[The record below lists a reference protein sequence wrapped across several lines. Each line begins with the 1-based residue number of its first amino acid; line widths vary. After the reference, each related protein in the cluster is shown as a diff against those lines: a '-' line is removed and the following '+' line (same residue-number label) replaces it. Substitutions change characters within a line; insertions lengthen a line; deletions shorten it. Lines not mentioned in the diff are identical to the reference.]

1 MTKGDL
7 MFNKDDF
14 KAVNAIRTLAI
25 AQIEKA
31 NSGHPGLP
39 MGASPMAYT
48 VFNKVLKANPANPS
62 FFDRDRFVLSAGH
75 GSAMLYSLLH
85 LSGYDLSIDD
95 LKNFRQIGSITPGH
109 PEHGMTPGVEVTTG
123 PLGQGIAQAVGLA
136 VAEKHL
142 AGLYNK
148 EDIEIID
155 HYTYALCGDG
165 DLMEGVAYEAMS
177 LAGHLKL
184 DKLILLYDSNDICL
198 DGDLNTSFSE
208 SVKDRVIAQG
218 WDYERVEDGED
229 LEAILKAIESAKENK
244 KPTMVEV
251 KTVIGFG
258 SANEGT
264 NKVHGAPIG
273 SDDFENV
280 KKAYGWEAEDFVI
293 SDDIYETFKKG
304 IGERG
309 KKANEGWDELLKE
322 YEEKYP
328 EDYKD
333 LMAGINRE
341 LPENFMDDVKK
352 YSHEDKA
359 LATRA
364 SSGEILQDLA
374 KISRNI
380 WGGSADLF
388 SSNKTNIKETD
399 AFRDETPAGR
409 NVWYGVREFAMAAV
423 GNGIMAHGGTFHH
436 VSTFFVFSDYLKAAV
451 RLSALSKHPLT
462 YVMTHD
468 SVAVGEDG
476 PTHEPIDQLAMLRA
490 IPNTIVLRP
499 ADANETRLAWKIAL
513 ESKDKPVV
521 IALTRQN
528 VPNLKQT
535 EDLDSIDKGGYV
547 IKDSSNPDLA
557 LIATGSEVSLALEV
571 ADKLEEEGKNV
582 RVISMP
588 SVELFKAQDKSYRQ
602 EVLPDDLRNRVSIE
616 MASSFGWGDL
626 IGLDGLNISIDRFG
640 ISGPG
645 GDVAAELG
653 FTSEKIIE
661 KIKDKFY

>member
-1 MTKGDL
+1 

-14 KAVNAIRTLAI
+14 KAVNAVRTLSI

-39 MGASPMAYT
+39 MGASPMAYAL
-48 VFNKVLKANPANPS
+48 FNKVLKANPKNPS

-85 LSGYDLSIDD
+85 LSGYDISMEE
-95 LKNFRQIGSITPGH
+95 LKNFRQIGSIAPGH
-109 PEHGMTPGVEVTTG
+109 PEVGMTPGVEVTTG

-148 EDIEIID
+148 EDLKPID

-165 DLMEGVAYEAMS
+165 DLMEGVSYEAMS

-184 DKLILLYDSNDICL
+184 DKLIVLYDSNGICL
-198 DGDLNTSFSE
+198 DGKLTTSFSE
-208 SVKDRVIAQG
+208 SVKDRVLAQN
-218 WDYERVEDGED
+218 WAYDRVEDGED
-229 LEAILKAIESAKENK
+229 LEKVLAAIEKAKGND
-244 KPTMVEV
+244 KPSLIEV

-258 SANEGT
+258 SKNQGT

-273 SDDFENV
+273 AEDFELV
-280 KKAYGWEAEDFVI
+280 KKAYNWDEEDFVI
-293 SDDIYETFKKG
+293 SDDIYQTFQNG
-304 IGERG
+304 IGKRG
-309 KKANEGWDELLKE
+309 AEANEKWNQLLKE
-322 YEEKYP
+322 YKEKYP
-328 EDYKD
+328 ADYKE

-341 LPENFMDDVKK
+341 LPENFLDQVKK

-359 LATRA
+359 IATRA

-374 KISRNI
+374 KVSRNI

-388 SSNKTNIKETD
+388 SSNKTNIVDSQSFKD
-399 AFRDETPAGR
+399 DPAGR
-409 NVWYGVREFAMAAV
+409 NIWYGVREFAMAAI

-436 VSTFFVFSDYLKAAV
+436 VSTFFVFADYLKAAV
-451 RLSALSKHPLT
+451 RLSALSHLPLS

-476 PTHEPIDQLAMLRA
+476 PTHEPIEQLAMLRS

-499 ADANETRLAWKIAL
+499 ADANEVRLAWKIAL

-528 VPNLKQT
+528 VPNLRET
-535 EDLDSIDKGGYV
+535 EELDSIEKGAYI
-547 IKDSSNPDLA
+547 IKDDENPELI
-557 LIATGSEVSLALEV
+557 LIATGSEVALALEC
-571 ADKLEEEGKNV
+571 AEDLEKEGKKV
-582 RVISMP
+582 RVVSMP
-588 SVELFKAQDKSYRQ
+588 SMELFKAQDAAYR
-602 EVLPDDLRNRVSIE
+602 EEILPSAIRNRVSIE
-616 MASSFGWGDL
+616 MASSFGWGEFT
-626 IGLDGLNISIDRFG
+626 GLDGLNISIDRFG

-645 GDVAAELG
+645 GDVAVKLG
-653 FTSEKIIE
+653 FNKEEIVK
-661 KIKDKFY
+661 KIKQKFY

>member
-1 MTKGDL
+1 

-14 KAVNAIRTLAI
+14 KAVNAVRTLSI

-39 MGASPMAYT
+39 MGASPMAYAL
-48 VFNKVLKANPANPS
+48 FNKVLKANPKNPS

-85 LSGYDLSIDD
+85 LSGYDISMEE
-95 LKNFRQIGSITPGH
+95 LKNFRQIGSIAPGH
-109 PEHGMTPGVEVTTG
+109 PEVGMTPGVEVTTG

-148 EDIEIID
+148 EDLKPID

-165 DLMEGVAYEAMS
+165 DLMEGVSYEAMS

-184 DKLILLYDSNDICL
+184 DKLIVLYDSNGICL
-198 DGDLNTSFSE
+198 DGKLTTSFSE
-208 SVKDRVIAQG
+208 SVKDRVLAQN
-218 WDYERVEDGED
+218 WAYDRVEDGED
-229 LEAILKAIESAKENK
+229 LEKVLAAIEKAKGND
-244 KPTMVEV
+244 KPSLIEV

-258 SANEGT
+258 SKNQGT

-273 SDDFENV
+273 AEDFELV
-280 KKAYGWEAEDFVI
+280 KKAYNWDEEDFVI
-293 SDDIYETFKKG
+293 SDDIYQTFQNG
-304 IGERG
+304 IGKRG
-309 KKANEGWDELLKE
+309 AEANEKWNQLLKE
-322 YEEKYP
+322 YKEKYP
-328 EDYKD
+328 ADYKE

-341 LPENFMDDVKK
+341 LPENFLDQVKK

-359 LATRA
+359 IATRA

-374 KISRNI
+374 KVSRNI

-388 SSNKTNIKETD
+388 SSNKTNIVDSQSFKD
-399 AFRDETPAGR
+399 DPAGR
-409 NVWYGVREFAMAAV
+409 NIWYGVREFAMAAI

-436 VSTFFVFSDYLKAAV
+436 VSTFFVFADYLKAAV
-451 RLSALSKHPLT
+451 RLSALSHLPLS

-476 PTHEPIDQLAMLRA
+476 PTHEPIEQLAMLRS

-499 ADANETRLAWKIAL
+499 ADANEARLAWKIAL

-528 VPNLKQT
+528 VPNLRET
-535 EDLDSIDKGGYV
+535 EELDSIEKGAYI
-547 IKDSSNPDLA
+547 IKDDENPELI
-557 LIATGSEVSLALEV
+557 LIATGSEVALALEC
-571 ADKLEEEGKNV
+571 AEDLEKEGKKV
-582 RVISMP
+582 RVVSMP
-588 SVELFKAQDKSYRQ
+588 SMELFKAQDAAYR
-602 EVLPDDLRNRVSIE
+602 EEILPSAIRNRVSIE
-616 MASSFGWGDL
+616 MASSFGWGEFT
-626 IGLDGLNISIDRFG
+626 GLDGLNISIDRFG

-645 GDVAAELG
+645 GDVAVKLG
-653 FTSEKIIE
+653 FNKEEIVK
-661 KIKDKFY
+661 KIKQKFY